1 MLHEVKKMSKALRL
15 MLVAVIACVLQTN
28 LVGYIRIAG
37 VAPDILIV
45 VLVLLTSYTGSY
57 GGFCTGSVMALLYD
71 ASVGYVL
78 AINLIGYTF
87 IGYIAPL
94 MRKVLDEKMRKLKHK
109 SDLVMTIICFFL
121 TLVRE
126 VLYIGYLFLIGSEQS
141 MMTVMR
147 ALLCA
152 GYSALLVT
160 PGIFL
165 LKPLMVQ
172 RPGKRKK
179 KDDLIEEEK
188 VPDKQR

>member
-1 MLHEVKKMSKALRL
+1 MSKALRL
-15 MLVAVIACVLQTN
+15 LLVAVIACVLQTT

-37 VAPDILIV
+37 VAPDLMIV
-45 VLVLLTSYTGSY
+45 ALVLLTSYTGPY

-87 IGYIAPL
+87 IGYLAPL
-94 MRKVLDEKMRKLKHK
+94 MRKVLDDRMKKLKHK

-141 MMTVMR
+141 MVTLMR

-152 GYSALLVT
+152 GYL
-160 PGIFL
+160 
-165 LKPLMVQ
+165 
-172 RPGKRKK
+172 R
-179 KDDLIEEEK
+179 
-188 VPDKQR
+188 

>member
-1 MLHEVKKMSKALRL
+1 MSRALRL
-15 MLVAVIACVLQTN
+15 MLVAVIACLFQTN
-28 LVGYIRIAG
+28 FVRYIRIAG

-87 IGYIAPL
+87 IGYIAPRL
-94 MRKVLDEKMRKLKHK
+94 RKFLDDKLKRLKHK
-109 SDLVMTIICFFL
+109 SDLVMTLICFFL
-121 TLVRE
+121 VLMRE
-126 VLYIGYLFLIGSEQS
+126 VLYIGYLFLIGSEQTL
-141 MMTVMR
+141 MTLIR

-160 PGIFL
+160 PGMFL
-165 LKPLMVQ
+165 LKPIMNRQ
-172 RPGKRKK
+172 TRKHRNQ
-179 KDDLIEEEK
+179 DLIEEE
-188 VPDKQR
+188 RI

>member
-1 MLHEVKKMSKALRL
+1 MSRALRL
-15 MLVAVIACVLQTN
+15 MLVAVIACVMQTN

-37 VAPDILIV
+37 VAPDLMIV
-45 VLVLLTSYTGSY
+45 ALVLLSSYTGSY

-78 AINLIGYTF
+78 AINLIGYAF

-94 MRKVLDEKMRKLKHK
+94 MRNVLDNRMRKLKHK
-109 SDLVMTIICFFL
+109 SDFVMTVICFFL

-141 MMTVMR
+141 MMTIVR

-152 GYSALLVT
+152 GYSALLIT
-160 PGIFL
+160 PGDFL
-165 LKPLMVQ
+165 LRPLMKKRIQ
-172 RPGKRKK
+172 PRKK
-179 KDDLIEEEK
+179 SDFVSEEK
-188 VPDKQR
+188 EA